1 MMHDADGVLVGKPN
15 ASRCMIFDDHQYGVY
30 LLARA
35 AIANPGY
42 RITQNAGPRPFL
54 AFIVPALLPP
64 RPPSLPSSS
73 YSALFSLFWSPSF
86 SIQPDPKIPTRT
98 SMLSKSFFVAAAVSA
113 LALAAPFKR
122 DIQFLE
128 SITVEQLLAIA
139 PASAA
144 CDPAAQFADECI
156 TAQDAVAPLNAAFAQ
171 YGVETV
177 GEKAALLSLM
187 LFESGD
193 FKVHGTTVSWWHR
206 SRWLTVVYS
215 FFTV

>member
-1 MMHDADGVLVGKPN
+1 M
-15 ASRCMIFDDHQYGVY
+15 F
-30 LLARA
+30 
-35 AIANPGY
+35 
-42 RITQNAGPRPFL
+42 
-54 AFIVPALLPP
+54 
-64 RPPSLPSSS
+64 
-73 YSALFSLFWSPSF
+73 
-86 SIQPDPKIPTRT
+86 
-98 SMLSKSFFVAAAVSA
+98 SKSFFVAAAVSA

-128 SITVEQLLAIA
+128 NITVEQLLAIA

-144 CDPAAQFADECI
+144 CDPASQFAAECI

-193 FKVHGTTVSWWHR
+193 FKVRGAFVSRRHR
-206 SRWLTVVYS
+206 PPG
-215 FFTV
+215 

>member
-1 MMHDADGVLVGKPN
+1 M
-15 ASRCMIFDDHQYGVY
+15 F
-30 LLARA
+30 
-35 AIANPGY
+35 
-42 RITQNAGPRPFL
+42 
-54 AFIVPALLPP
+54 
-64 RPPSLPSSS
+64 
-73 YSALFSLFWSPSF
+73 
-86 SIQPDPKIPTRT
+86 
-98 SMLSKSFFVAAAVSA
+98 SKSFFVAAAVSA

-122 DIQFLE
+122 DIQFLQ

-156 TAQDAVAPLNAAFAQ
+156 TAQDAVAPLNVAFAQ

-193 FKVHGTTVSWWHR
+193 FKVRGTTVSW
-206 SRWLTVVYS
+206 
-215 FFTV
+215 